1 MRKNNIEIVLA
12 SESKR
17 RIELLKSL
25 GVDFKIAKHSHS
37 EEHNE
42 IKDPEKFVLLCSYE
56 KAKSVEKKENQL
68 IVGSDTIVFID
79 KTIIGKPIDK
89 KDGLKMMRMLSG
101 RKHSVYTG
109 ITLFYRNK
117 ILSDFAKTDVYFRKI
132 SEKELKWYI
141 ENASYL
147 DKAGAYAVQ
156 EEASMF
162 IEKIEG
168 DFFNVVGFPIFL
180 FSRMFKQITSMDL
193 FEFIKK

>member
-1 MRKNNIEIVLA
+1 MEIVLA

-25 GVDFKIAKHSHS
+25 GVDFKISNHSHS

-42 IKDPEKFVLLCSYE
+42 IRDPRKFVLLCSYE
-56 KAKSVEKKENQL
+56 KAKSVEKSENQL
-68 IVGSDTIVFID
+68 VIGADTIVFID
-79 KTIIGKPIDK
+79 RKIIGKPTDRN
-89 KDGLKMMRMLSG
+89 DGLKMMRMLSG

-109 ITLFYRNK
+109 ITLFYKNK
-117 ILSDFAKTDVYFRKI
+117 ILSDFAKTDVYFKKI
-132 SEKELKWYI
+132 SDKELKWYI
-141 ENASYL
+141 NNASYL
-147 DKAGAYAVQ
+147 DKAGGYAVQ

-180 FSRMFKQITSMDL
+180 FTKMFKQITSIDL
-193 FEFIKK
+193 FEFIRK

>member
-25 GVDFKIAKHSHS
+25 GVDFKISKHSHS

-42 IKDPEKFVLLCSYE
+42 IKDPRKFVLLCSYE
-56 KAKSVEKKENQL
+56 KAKSVEKSENQL
-68 IVGSDTIVFID
+68 VIGADTIVFID
-79 KTIIGKPIDK
+79 RKIIGKPTDRN
-89 KDGLKMMRMLSG
+89 DGLKMMRMLSG

-109 ITLFYRNK
+109 ITLFYKNK
-117 ILSDFAKTDVYFRKI
+117 ILSDFAKTDVYFKKI
-132 SEKELKWYI
+132 SDKELKWYI
-141 ENASYL
+141 NNASYL
-147 DKAGAYAVQ
+147 DKAGGYAVQ

-168 DFFNVVGFPIFL
+168 DFFNIVGFPIFL
-180 FSRMFKQITSMDL
+180 FTKMFKQITSIDL
-193 FEFIKK
+193 FEFIRK